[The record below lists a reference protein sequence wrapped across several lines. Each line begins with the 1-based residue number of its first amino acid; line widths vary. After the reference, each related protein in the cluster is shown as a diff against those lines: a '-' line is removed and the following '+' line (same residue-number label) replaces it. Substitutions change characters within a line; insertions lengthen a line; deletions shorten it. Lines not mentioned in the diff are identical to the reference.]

1 MEIDRM
7 ARTIYGMCMDMDC
20 QDYAETAEMEIK
32 KIMCELNLI
41 KEINCSLLV
50 SALETI
56 AMQHEYLSYYGTEC

>member
-1 MEIDRM
+1 
-7 ARTIYGMCMDMDC
+7 MDMDC
-20 QDYAETAEMEIK
+20 QDYAEAAEMEIK

>member
-1 MEIDRM
+1 MEIERI

-20 QDYAETAEMEIK
+20 QDYVETAEMEIQ
-32 KIMCELNLI
+32 KIICELNLI

-50 SALETI
+50 NALETI